1 MNEQRADDLLGNVVT
16 QVEVGKEEEE
26 PKVEFEIVDARPEED
41 RVPPRAESTPDSE
54 DFDSEV
60 DGVDKKVKKRI
71 NRLRYEFHEQRRAKD
86 TALRERD
93 EALKYAQ
100 SLQELVKRGE
110 EVLVGQLKA
119 KNTIELEKA
128 REEAKSAFEEGDA
141 EGFTRAQE
149 NLQRVN
155 YESMV
160 ANSYVPNSGQDQ
172 FQGDLQNAQPQPQP
186 QAQEF
191 PQGQVQEV
199 DQYALKWKENNPWYG
214 KDPALTGYA
223 LSVHNE
229 LINSGVDPVVN
240 RDEYYGEINGRVR
253 KQFPDKF
260 GDDNQSPPGATAKQP
275 RQSVVA
281 PAKRTSGNRRKVRL
295 TEDQVNLAKRLGVPL
310 EEYARQMNLL
320 QGEN

>member
-1 MNEQRADDLLGNVVT
+1 MSEQPIDDLMGNPVT
-16 QVEVGKEEEE
+16 QIEIESE
-26 PKVEFEIVDARPEED
+26 PDDGVEFEIVDARPEED
-41 RVPPRAESTPDSE
+41 QVLPRVGEEPDFTE
-54 DFDSEV
+54 FDSEIE
-60 DGVDKKVKKRI
+60 GVDKKVKKRI

-86 TALRERD
+86 TAVRERD

-100 SLQELVKRGE
+100 SLQDLVKRGE

-119 KNTIELEKA
+119 KNDVELEKA

-141 EGFTRAQE
+141 EGFTKAQE
-149 NLQRVN
+149 NLHRVT
-155 YESMV
+155 YEGMV
-160 ANSYVPNSGQDQ
+160 ANSYVPGSGQNQ
-172 FQGDLQNAQPQPQP
+172 FDGDLPNGEAPQQ
-186 QAQEF
+186 Q
-191 PQGQVQEV
+191 QEV
-199 DQYALKWKENNPWYG
+199 DQYALQWKSNNPWYG

-229 LINSGVDPVVN
+229 LINSGVDPVAN
-240 RDEYYGEINGRVR
+240 RDEYYGTINSRVR
-253 KQFPDKF
+253 GQFPDKF
-260 GDDNQSPPGATAKQP
+260 GDVEQGPPGATARQS

-320 QGEN
+320 QGDN

>member
-1 MNEQRADDLLGNVVT
+1 MNEQPTDDLLGNPISH
-16 QVEVGKEEEE
+16 VEVNKEEEE
-26 PKVEFEIVDARPEED
+26 GVEFEIVDARPEED
-41 RVPPRAESTPDSE
+41 QVSPRVGNELDVE
-54 DFDSEV
+54 EFDSEIE
-60 DGVDKKVKKRI
+60 GVDKKVKKRI

-141 EGFTRAQE
+141 EGFTKAQE
-149 NLQRVN
+149 NLNRVN
-155 YESMV
+155 YEGMV
-160 ANSYVPNSGQDQ
+160 ANSYVPNSGQNQ
-172 FQGDLQNAQPQPQP
+172 FQGDLQQPEPQ
-186 QAQEF
+186 EH
-191 PQGQVQEV
+191 EV
-199 DQYALKWKENNPWYG
+199 DQYAQQWKNSNPWYG

-229 LINSGVDPVVN
+229 LINGGVDPIAN
-240 RDEYYGEINGRVR
+240 RDEYYGAINSRVR
-253 KQFPDKF
+253 EQFPDKF
-260 GDDNQSPPGATAKQP
+260 GDVDQGPPGATARQS

-281 PAKRTSGNRRKVRL
+281 PAKRTAGNRRKVRL

-320 QGEN
+320 QGDN